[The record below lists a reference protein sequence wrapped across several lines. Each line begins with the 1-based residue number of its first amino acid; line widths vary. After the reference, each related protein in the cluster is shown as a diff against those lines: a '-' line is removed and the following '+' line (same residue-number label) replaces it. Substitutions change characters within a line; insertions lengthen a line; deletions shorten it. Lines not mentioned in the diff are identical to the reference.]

1 MAEFVN
7 RRSEL
12 TALSEWWERDARSA
26 VIWGR
31 RRVGKSALSKNVAAL
46 QAIVNLQ

>member
-12 TALSEWWERDARSA
+12 AALSEWWERDSRPAL
-26 VIWGR
+26 IWGR
-31 RRVGKSALSKNVAAL
+31 RRVGKSALIERFGELTGA
-46 QAIVNLQ
+46 